1 MSFVIFGD
9 LFTFPEGNAATNRVY
24 NYARGFIENGTDAY
38 VICFRHSYSQNKE
51 GSVNDIKYYIPFT
64 PHKRSDSLILR
75 SWYRVSKY
83 LNAVKIIIEIG
94 KKDKIIAINC
104 YSRIFGT
111 RLFAYFLAKITN
123 SKLVL
128 ESSEHPYQYYKTNSL
143 FSRIRANVELKIALK
158 LSDGVL
164 CISRYLVDFYK
175 GIGVNPQKL
184 FLVPSTVDTA
194 RFIKKETS
202 PLNFQ
207 YVLYCGGLSILKDGV
222 NILIKS
228 FASISGLHSNIFLVL
243 IGKAESANEEKV
255 LKELVKKLHIES
267 KVYFLGQIPRNEIPK
282 YLSNSAILALAR
294 PKSLVADAG
303 FPSKLTE
310 YLATGV
316 PVIVTSVGEI
326 PDYLTDNENAFL
338 SKPDSAAAFADK
350 MSYVLENYTQALE
363 VAKHGKDLTET
374 VFNYNYQSKRV
385 LELISSIS

>member
-38 VICFRHSYSQNKE
+38 VICFRHSYSQDKE
-51 GSVNDIKYYIPFT
+51 GSVNDIKYYVPFA
-64 PHKRSDSLILR
+64 PHKRSNSVIFR

-83 LNAVKIIIEIG
+83 INAIRIIIEIG
-94 KKDKIIAINC
+94 RKDKIIAINC

-111 RLFAYFLAKITN
+111 RLFAYFLAKISN
-123 SKLVL
+123 AKLVL
-128 ESSEHPYQYYKTNSL
+128 ESSEHPYQYYKTNTF
-143 FSRIRANVELKIALK
+143 FSRLRANIELKTALK

-164 CISRYLVDFYK
+164 CISRYLVEFYK

-194 RFIKKETS
+194 RFINNEPS
-202 PLNFQ
+202 PLNFR

-228 FASISGLHSNIFLVL
+228 FASISVKHSNLFLVL

-267 KVYFLGQIPRNEIPK
+267 KVYFLGQIPRNEIPS
-282 YLSNSAILALAR
+282 YLSNSSILALAR

-316 PVIVTSVGEI
+316 PVIVTAVGEI

-338 SKPDSAAAFADK
+338 SKPDSASAFADK
-350 MSYVLENYTQALE
+350 MAYILENYSQALE
-363 VAKHGKDLTET
+363 VSQHGKELTET
-374 VFNYNYQSKRV
+374 VFNYNYQAKRV
-385 LELISSIS
+385 LELIKSIP